1 MEKKIGKGQLQV
13 KKMVK
18 KLQHKSQ
25 YGAGDVKQDG
35 LFLPPE
41 VMAGLFPA
49 VKMELQQT
57 IRKDK
62 IHNSKFKRVKSVL
75 QVIGASMGLGN
86 KDEAKM
92 S

>member
-1 MEKKIGKGQLQV
+1 
-13 KKMVK
+13 
-18 KLQHKSQ
+18 
-25 YGAGDVKQDG
+25 
-35 LFLPPE
+35 
-41 VMAGLFPA
+41 MAGLFPA

>member
-1 MEKKIGKGQLQV
+1 
-13 KKMVK
+13 
-18 KLQHKSQ
+18 
-25 YGAGDVKQDG
+25 
-35 LFLPPE
+35 
-41 VMAGLFPA
+41 
-49 VKMELQQT
+49 MELQQT

-75 QVIGASMGLGN
+75 QVIEASVGLRN